1 MLFTGSVGVSNA
13 KQLSAVANRERN
25 FTEAIGLTTR
35 SLNWAPLDWQ
45 LYFSR
50 ALAEVGANQEANA
63 LDDFRR
69 ARFLEPN
76 SYEVP
81 LAEGNVWLVSQ
92 PALAATAWRDALR
105 RARSRRSEV
114 YSSMLTTEAL
124 QNPEVARI
132 LEEVGLSQPDLA
144 LAYLSNVAGETFRRG
159 LAQVLKKDPNLQSL
173 SDTEKLALF
182 ELWSERG
189 DLEELMKLAQ
199 EHPDWS

>member
-76 SYEVP
+76 AYEVP
-81 LAEGNVWLVSQ
+81 FAEGNVWLSSR
-92 PALAATAWRDALR
+92 PILAATAWQEALR
-105 RARSRRSEV
+105 RAGPEQRPEV
-114 YSSMLTTEAL
+114 YSSMLSNASIWSP
-124 QNPEVARI
+124 QVNRI
-132 LEEVGLSQPDLA
+132 LEEIGLRQHD
-144 LAYLSNVAGETFRRG
+144 
-159 LAQVLKKDPNLQSL
+159 
-173 SDTEKLALF
+173 
-182 ELWSERG
+182 
-189 DLEELMKLAQ
+189 
-199 EHPDWS
+199 